1 MRSADRLFEAAE
13 GDIMHAQPQE
23 LIASLQEQ
31 VRRYA
36 EGQEAGVH
44 PYDVAELLLQLRE
57 FDEERYLDILSQL
70 PEELKA
76 QVLIELPKPCH
87 EEVIGHFT
95 PAEIADLTNT
105 LDTDDAAGLIRT
117 IEEVDETV
125 AGEVL
130 QNLPASDRE
139 TLEALISYDWEE
151 AGAYMQTEL
160 FEASVEEQIGD
171 SVRRLKRLKAA
182 KEVDNVYQVYVIGRD
197 RTFLGSIP
205 LEDLILLGPHVRY
218 ETLVAEGINTVAV
231 GATENIKNV
240 IEVAANYDMNVV
252 PVIDD
257 QGRLLGRI
265 TSDDIYDI
273 IEERATGQLYNLAG
287 VSDEAEQEESL
298 LRIGQT
304 RAVWL
309 GINLVTA
316 VAASVV
322 IGFFDTTIH
331 SLVALAVL
339 MPIVASMG
347 GNAGT
352 QTLTVTVRQLALGDI
367 SRGDARDTVM
377 KEVYLALMNGALF
390 AAVIGVVAWL
400 WFSLPLLGVVI
411 AASMVI
417 NLFCAGF
424 FGAVIPLLLQKLGID
439 PAVGSSVLLTT
450 VTDIVGFFSFLGL
463 ASVILL

>member
-1 MRSADRLFEAAE
+1 
-13 GDIMHAQPQE
+13 MHTLPSE
-23 LIASLQEQ
+23 LIASIEEYVGLY
-31 VRRYA
+31 R
-36 EGQEAGVH
+36 EGHEANVH
-44 PYDVAELLLQLRE
+44 PYDVAELLLQLRDH
-57 FDEERYLDILSQL
+57 DEERYLDILSQL

-76 QVLIELPKPCH
+76 QVLVELPKHCH
-87 EEVIGHFT
+87 EEVIEHFT
-95 PAEIADLTNT
+95 PEEIADLTNT
-105 LDTDDAAGLIRT
+105 LDTDDAAELIRN

-130 QNLPASDRE
+130 QNLPATDRKN
-139 TLEALISYDWEE
+139 LEALISYDEDE
-151 AGAYMQTEL
+151 TGAYMQTEL
-160 FEASVEEQIGD
+160 FAAYIDEQIGD
-171 SVRRLKRLKAA
+171 SVRRLKQLKKA

-205 LEDLILLGPHVRY
+205 LEDLILLGPQVHY
-218 ETLVAEGINTVAV
+218 ENLVAEGINTVSV
-231 GATENIKNV
+231 VATENIRNV
-240 IEVAANYDMNVV
+240 VDVAANYDMSVV
-252 PVIDD
+252 PVVDA

-287 VSDEAEQEESL
+287 VNDEAEQEESL
-298 LRIGQT
+298 LRIGKT

-322 IGFFDTTIH
+322 IGFFDATIQ

-367 SRGDARDTVM
+367 SRGDAKDTVL
-377 KEVYLALMNGALF
+377 KEVYLALMNGFFF

-400 WFSLPLLGVVI
+400 WFDMPLLGVVI

-417 NLFCAGF
+417 NLFSAGF